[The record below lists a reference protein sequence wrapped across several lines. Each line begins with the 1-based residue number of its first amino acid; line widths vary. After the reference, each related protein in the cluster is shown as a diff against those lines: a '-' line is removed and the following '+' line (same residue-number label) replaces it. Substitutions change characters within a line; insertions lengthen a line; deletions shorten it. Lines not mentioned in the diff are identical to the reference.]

1 LKIAELARREI
12 TGLEKMISFIE
23 WMRSDFMFGSPAL
36 HFANRY
42 FSPTRYARMLKGFSK
57 RHIRNAA
64 WDLTLLQNWRRNVL
78 KGIDQNRTALL
89 MSGDTA
95 LKDIARRLTAETQ
108 DEFITQVRDVWGRD
122 SPLGVKVFRTYC
134 EEWEAAER
142 DPARR
147 DKIPKYEAQLQLI
160 DELEE
165 KVFV

>member
-1 LKIAELARREI
+1 MSGEHCTQGHCTTINGRDARRVHNP
-12 TGLEKMISFIE
+12 S
-23 WMRSDFMFGSPAL
+23 S
-36 HFANRY
+36 
-42 FSPTRYARMLKGFSK
+42 
-57 RHIRNAA
+57 
-64 WDLTLLQNWRRNVL
+64 RRV
-78 KGIDQNRTALL
+78 GQ
-89 MSGDTA
+89 
-95 LKDIARRLTAETQ
+95 
-108 DEFITQVRDVWGRD
+108 D